1 NTITKITKLKTMK
14 KILSILGVL
23 FISLS
28 ASAQYKIGNYD
39 LSTNSYFYRIPTA
52 YALLSED
59 IEAHIGTIYLYF
71 VQMQDKLPTIGVR
84 LEYNGGVYKNF
95 ILIVE
100 STEDGVLS
108 AEDNSRVVKMNCT
121 NEVNEK
127 FTLKFGYT
135 QELIQDK
142 SETSVFLKGPLG
154 IFFGTFQGI
163 YDIRKVT
170 ESYESMRMMEQLMQS
185 YREHYGL

>member
-1 NTITKITKLKTMK
+1 MK

-121 NEVNEK
+121 
-127 FTLKFGYT
+127 TL
-135 QELIQDK
+135 L
-142 SETSVFLKGPLG
+142 S
-154 IFFGTFQGI
+154 
-163 YDIRKVT
+163 
-170 ESYESMRMMEQLMQS
+170 
-185 YREHYGL
+185 H

>member
-1 NTITKITKLKTMK
+1 MK

-52 YALLSED
+52 DALLSED

>member
-1 NTITKITKLKTMK
+1 MK

-95 ILIVE
+95 TGRQTK
-100 STEDGVLS
+100 STKRIAGKAV
-108 AEDNSRVVKMNCT
+108 
-121 NEVNEK
+121 
-127 FTLKFGYT
+127 
-135 QELIQDK
+135 QH
-142 SETSVFLKGPLG
+142 
-154 IFFGTFQGI
+154 
-163 YDIRKVT
+163 T
-170 ESYESMRMMEQLMQS
+170 ENQ
-185 YREHYGL
+185 

>member
-1 NTITKITKLKTMK
+1 MK

-84 LEYNGGVYKNF
+84 LEYQGEVYKNF

-100 STEDGVLS
+100 STEEGVHPT
-108 AEDNSRVVKMNCT
+108 EDNMRFVQMHCT
-121 NEVNEK
+121 NEANEK
-127 FTLKFGYT
+127 FSLRFVYT
-135 QELIQDK
+135 NELIQDK
-142 SETSVFLKGPLG
+142 SETSVLLSGPYG
-154 IFFGTFQGI
+154 RFWGTFRGM

-170 ESYESMRMMEQLMQS
+170 ESYESTRMMEQLIQS
-185 YREHYGL
+185 YRKHYGL